1 MKGRDEFWK
10 GIGNQV
16 ENSAEVRE
24 CPFHSEERV
33 REWNFVPN
41 EGDSRLL
48 SHCALVTPLCERILS
63 ICHFS
68 CIIAIAS
75 SLSVLSIHRSSY
87 LHRWASTSFSR
98 QVGTT
103 LLMHGN

>member
-87 LHRWASTSFSR
+87 LDIFVLSVLS
-98 QVGTT
+98 VPIYT
-103 LLMHGN
+103 LYAG